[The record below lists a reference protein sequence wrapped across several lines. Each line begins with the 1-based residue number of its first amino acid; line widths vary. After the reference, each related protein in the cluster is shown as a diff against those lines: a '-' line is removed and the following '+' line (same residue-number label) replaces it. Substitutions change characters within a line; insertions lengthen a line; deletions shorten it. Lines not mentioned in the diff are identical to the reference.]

1 MDKSSKKTKTIL
13 FLHGYIQNGHIFEQR
28 LKVLTKKITKK
39 YSKTNFNFLFP
50 DAPLILKEQKIEGEI
65 QRGWM
70 EIEKPANEFIKMETA
85 NYIGLSDAIKYLYEL
100 GEKNPNIDCIFSFSQ
115 ASCLV
120 IFLLI
125 LWLYKSE
132 KYNFKKYFPNVKCLV
147 LVSGFYRPI
156 PSNEEFKD
164 IYDIIL
170 NKNDDKFIEIPS
182 LHVYGLT
189 DELLVSTQSK
199 EALKFFKNYEEYPH
213 KGKHFVP
220 SDKAGVERFENFLEK
235 YLELE

>member
-39 YSKTNFNFLFP
+39 YPKTNFNFLFP

-115 ASCLV
+115 ASGLI